1 MPIIRYLITDEFQ
14 YTETEDEDEDGGIVL
29 SKTKCDTDKKT
40 VFVALQNCTLNILW
54 GILEQYAI
62 MYDFSGFLTLFRAT
76 EIQVNSQT
84 LFSSCDLLPLC

>member
-14 YTETEDEDEDGGIVL
+14 YTETKDEDEDGGIVL
-29 SKTKCDTDKKT
+29 SKTKCDKDKKT

-54 GILEQYAI
+54 GILKQYTI
-62 MYDFSGFLTLFRAT
+62 MYDFSGFLMLFHTT